1 MEQQGM
7 VMIVRM
13 AANGVLTIPSPI
25 RRKLGMMAR
34 TRINMDV
41 DERNHIIVLTPIT
54 HMSIQGLRGR
64 YKGKGLLKALKA
76 EKENRK

>member
-1 MEQQGM
+1 
-7 VMIVRM
+7 MIVQM
-13 AANGVLTIPSPI
+13 SGKGLLTIPSAI
-25 RRKLGMMAR
+25 RRKFGLTSR
-34 TRINMDV
+34 SCVNMDV

-64 YKGKGLLKALKA
+64 YKGKGLLKALTA

>member
-1 MEQQGM
+1 
-7 VMIVRM
+7 MIVQM
-13 AANGVLTIPSPI
+13 SAKGLLTIPSAI
-25 RRKLGMMAR
+25 RRKFGLTSR
-34 TRINMDV
+34 SRVNMDV

>member
-1 MEQQGM
+1 
-7 VMIVRM
+7 MIVQM
-13 AANGVLTIPSPI
+13 SAKGLLTIPPAI
-25 RRKLGMMAR
+25 RRKFGLTSR
-34 TRINMDV
+34 SRVNMDV

-54 HMSIQGLRGR
+54 RMSIQGLRGR